1 MLACLRPGLIDGTHR
16 SVEENAS
23 AFGPAQNRSLF
34 FRLFCIVA
42 KELLRFHAKEARQAL
57 DIALIQLSGGDT
69 TAIRAGGAVDLFFRF
84 LCDCLEP
91 PLDKIVP
98 FQPGTETQILI
109 ALSFSHSPDLHKVR
123 YHAFSIAVKQKVNGM
138 FAIGRV
144 DNQSVS
150 DQLYL
155 SIWLPGTLSN
165 WRTRY
170 FEKMLSLVPF
180 SQREQ
185 PQSTLTIQGVS
196 VTEPPL
202 LEKPINGPIEL
213 SEVSEALRDYQGD
226 DVAYR
231 LESWWDLWQYSG
243 EDWEIKP
250 VRVALFCFGGEFDNG
265 RSLSIS
271 QQEDLRIDFGVDT
284 LFLPDPSLT
293 GSGRLVESNVKSLLK
308 LVHDVEDEL
317 PLERRALETES
328 GENFA
333 EKLARLMGGE
343 TRPQ

>member
-1 MLACLRPGLIDGTHR
+1 MT
-16 SVEENAS
+16 
-23 AFGPAQNRSLF
+23 
-34 FRLFCIVA
+34 
-42 KELLRFHAKEARQAL
+42 
-57 DIALIQLSGGDT
+57 
-69 TAIRAGGAVDLFFRF
+69 
-84 LCDCLEP
+84 
-91 PLDKIVP
+91 
-98 FQPGTETQILI
+98 
-109 ALSFSHSPDLHKVR
+109 
-123 YHAFSIAVKQKVNGM
+123 
-138 FAIGRV
+138 
-144 DNQSVS
+144 

-155 SIWLPGTLSN
+155 SIWLPATLSN

-185 PQSTLTIQGVS
+185 PQSTLVIQGVS

-202 LEKPINGPIEL
+202 LEKSMNGPVQLPEI
-213 SEVSEALRDYQGD
+213 SEALRDYEGE

-231 LESWWDLWQYSG
+231 LESWWDLWKYTG
-243 EDWEIKP
+243 DDWEIGP
-250 VRVALFCFGGEFDNG
+250 VRVALCCFGSEFDNG
-265 RSLSIS
+265 GPLSAN

-284 LFLPDPSLT
+284 LFLPDPSLA

-308 LVHDVEDEL
+308 LVHDIEDEL
-317 PLERRALETES
+317 PLERRVLETES